1 MKVAIL
7 GMGSK
12 DCLDL
17 KVQLQNILAEL
28 HSEAIVKISDDIDL
42 FIRYKIKKTP
52 ALLVNKTIIPNN
64 ELENIEAIR
73 QILEREN
80 SINDNNQESE

>member
-17 KVQLQNILAEL
+17 KVQLQNILTEL
-28 HSEAIVKISDDIDL
+28 HSEAVVKISDDIDL

-52 ALLVNKTIIPNN
+52 ALLVNKTIVPNS
-64 ELENIEAIR
+64 ELKDIEVIR

-80 SINDNNQESE
+80 SNNDNNQDSE